1 MLSLLTLN
9 IQAAAA
15 PRAQALLRW
24 LDGRPEDLFIL
35 TETSAGE
42 GTAYLLDQCRRAGLD
57 VIYTPDP
64 AGERG
69 VALVSRVPLVARPD
83 VVAGVTLPGRV
94 AAATIDG
101 RPELAVVGV
110 YVPSSDRAPDKVARK
125 RGFITSLLAAL
136 DRLPKA
142 VRAWLVL
149 GGDYNVITRDHQP
162 PYRGFLPFEYQMLD
176 DLDGMGLV
184 DAHQRCSPGVQAH
197 SWIGRSGNGYRFDY
211 FHVGAA
217 LAERIAACSY
227 LHEPREQ
234 KLTDHAAATLT
245 LDVPAIARLPA
256 EPGGLTDAA
265 TLF

>member
-9 IQAAAA
+9 IQAAAP

-24 LDGRPEDLFIL
+24 LDGRDEDVFIL
-35 TETSAGE
+35 TETSVGD

-57 VIYTPDP
+57 VIHTPDP
-64 AGERG
+64 AGDRG
-69 VALVSRVPLVARPD
+69 VALISRVPLVSS
-83 VVAGVTLPGRV
+83 GS
-94 AAATIDG
+94 
-101 RPELAVVGV
+101 
-110 YVPSSDRAPDKVARK
+110 PSSDRAPDKVARK
-125 RGFITSLLAAL
+125 RGFIASLLAVL
-136 DRLPKA
+136 DRLPDET
-142 VRAWLVL
+142 RTWLVI

-176 DLDGMGLV
+176 ALDCLGLV
-184 DAHQRCSPGVQAH
+184 DAHQQCSPGVQAH

-217 LAERIAACSY
+217 LTERVVACSY

-234 KLTDHAAATLT
+234 KLADHAAVGLT
-245 LDVPAIARLPA
+245 LDLPAVVRLPGD
-256 EPGGLTDAA
+256 PGGLADVG